1 MYKREGE
8 RDRETV
14 YKRERERE
22 RERERKGGRMCMR
35 ERKSVCLMNLSDL
48 NELDSDHLAD
58 LRRILRVSII
68 CLILEGKSLFFKVK
82 YYFSVLTL
90 PSIESTLNCY

>member
-1 MYKREGE
+1 MCI
-8 RDRETV
+8 
-14 YKRERERE
+14 RERERE
-22 RERERKGGRMCMR
+22 IGRLYIREKERERKREGGRMCMR
-35 ERKSVCLMNLSDL
+35 ERKSVCLMNLSEL

-68 CLILEGKSLFFKVK
+68 CLILEGKSLLIKVK